1 MAMIAPDKL
10 RQRALRAY
18 EWGRLRHAAVKAW
31 PALLLT
37 AISWRLCHEP
47 GLSFVIGGSLFA
59 LATSLLWYGRV
70 AARAA
75 NAGMKA
81 GMVAFAVPVL
91 AFHTYFAPDCCTL
104 TAILLINGGCG
115 LGVGVLLSIESAPLQ
130 IQRNVFLL
138 FASVVASISG
148 MLGCILFGS
157 TGLVGMAAGVVLATA
172 PVAIYRHAHA

>member
-18 EWGRLRHAAVKAW
+18 EWGRLRHAAVNAW

-37 AISWRLCHEP
+37 AISWWLCHEP

-59 LATSLLWYGRV
+59 LATSLLWCGRV

-91 AFHTYFAPDCCTL
+91 AFHSYFAPDCCTL

-157 TGLVGMAAGVVLATA
+157 TGLVGMAAGVLLATA
-172 PVAIYRHAHA
+172 PVAIYRHANA

>member
-1 MAMIAPDKL
+1 MAMIAPDKF

-37 AISWRLCHEP
+37 TISWWLCHEP
-47 GLSFVIGGSLFA
+47 VLSFAIGGSLFA
-59 LATSLLWYGRV
+59 LATGFFWYGRV

-75 NAGMKA
+75 NAGMKG
-81 GMVAFAVPVL
+81 GMIAFAVPVL
-91 AFHTYFAPDCCTL
+91 AFHFYFAHDCCTL
-104 TAILLINGGCG
+104 TTMLLINAGWGV
-115 LGVGVLLSIESAPLQ
+115 GVGVLLSIESSPMQ

-148 MLGCILFGS
+148 MLGCILFGPM
-157 TGLVGMAAGVVLATA
+157 GLAGMAAGVLLATA
-172 PVAIYRHAHA
+172 PVAIYRHANA

>member
-18 EWGRLRHAAVKAW
+18 EWGRLRHAVVKAW

-37 AISWRLCHEP
+37 AISWWLCHEP
-47 GLSFVIGGSLFA
+47 GLSFAIGASLFA
-59 LATSLLWYGRV
+59 LAIGLFWYGRV
-70 AARAA
+70 PALAA

-91 AFHTYFAPDCCTL
+91 AYHSYFAPNCCTL
-104 TAILLINGGCG
+104 STMLLVNGSCG

-138 FASVVASISG
+138 FASVVASICG

-157 TGLVGMAAGVVLATA
+157 TGLVGMAAGVLLATA
-172 PVAIYRHAHA
+172 PVAIYRHANA

>member
-18 EWGRLRHAAVKAW
+18 EWGRLRPAAVKAW

-37 AISWRLCHEP
+37 AISWWLCHEP
-47 GLSFVIGGSLFA
+47 GLCFVIGGSLFA

-70 AARAA
+70 VARAA

-91 AFHTYFAPDCCTL
+91 AFHSYFAPDCCTL
-104 TAILLINGGCG
+104 TAILLINGVFG
-115 LGVGVLLSIESAPLQ
+115 LGA
-130 IQRNVFLL
+130 VFLPTINPPPPHLHPHL
-138 FASVVASISG
+138 FPFLPSLSASPPRS
-148 MLGCILFGS
+148 LG
-157 TGLVGMAAGVVLATA
+157 
-172 PVAIYRHAHA
+172 

>member
-1 MAMIAPDKL
+1 MAMIAPDKF

-37 AISWRLCHEP
+37 AVSWWLCHEQ
-47 GLSFVIGGSLFA
+47 GLSFAIGGSLFA
-59 LATSLLWYGRV
+59 LATGLFWYGRV
-70 AARAA
+70 AALAA
-75 NAGMKA
+75 SAGIKA

-91 AFHTYFAPDCCTL
+91 AFHFFAPQGCSL
-104 TAILLINGGCG
+104 TTMLLINGGCG

-148 MLGCILFGS
+148 MLGCILFGPM
-157 TGLVGMAAGVVLATA
+157 GLAGMAAGVLLATA
-172 PVAIYRHAHA
+172 PVAIYRHANA